1 MPPQS
6 PASSWDAAFGG
17 WRSLVSYV
25 EDQLEAW
32 LDEFDAGLDILSAVV
47 NLLAVNPALDYAGVD
62 ALTQF
67 FEGVT
72 DAGSNAIRAG
82 LTNSLRDELACYGL
96 CVMYNANHY
105 TLTREILDAW
115 EQQDHDILN
124 PAKWAILEAAERLP
138 LARKV
143 TYYNLGMNDNDSDW
157 EILCDCLVERDEIA
171 PPGATWRIIKNFQIT
186 DGGFSTNWPDRPLR
200 GLYIPGTGWRSVQGP
215 QYTHEQ
221 DLYLWGTAWQQQHHI
236 LRIATRHILPP
247 APNWNTRVHAVRTDT
262 DTGSQR
268 YGTEIQENGWHYSH
282 PNRLAYG
289 PALLYKTQQNTG
301 AHVLYLM
308 HIYGSGDAPP
318 EAEIL
323 VP

>member
-1 MPPQS
+1 MPPTTA
-6 PASSWDAAFGG
+6 ASTWDAAFGG

-32 LDEFDAGLDILSAVV
+32 LDEFDAGLDILSAVL
-47 NLLAVNPALDYAGVD
+47 NLLAVNPALDYTGVD

-82 LTNSLRDELACYGL
+82 LTNALRDELACSGL
-96 CVMYNANHY
+96 CVMYNANQY

-115 EQQDHDILN
+115 EQQDHDLLN

-138 LARKV
+138 LGRKV
-143 TYYNLGMNDNDSDW
+143 TYYNLGLNDEDSDW
-157 EILCDCLVERDEIA
+157 SILCDCLVERDEIA
-171 PPGATWRIIKNFQIT
+171 PPYATWRIIKNFQINP
-186 DGGFSTNWPDRPLR
+186 GGLNVNWPGRELR
-200 GLYIPGTGWRSVQGP
+200 GYYMPGTGWHSVQGP

-221 DLYLWGTAWQQQHHI
+221 DLYLWGTAWDQPYHV

-247 APNWNTRVHAVRTDT
+247 APNWNTRAHILRTDT
-262 DTGSQR
+262 DDGHVR
-268 YGTEIQENGWHYSH
+268 YNTEIQDDGWHYSN
-282 PNRLAYG
+282 PNRLAYA
-289 PALLYKTQQNTG
+289 PALLYKTQNHTG

-318 EAEIL
+318 GAEIL